1 MNYVFRDIERRFIYM
16 NLQKNWSKLLGLLLV
31 VVLVYWGVNNIEA
44 INAVVS
50 FVGSAFM
57 PFIIGGA
64 LAFIL
69 NIPMSFIE
77 GKLTKVTGAYKKWY
91 RAVAIIT
98 SFLIVI
104 LFFYFL
110 IFLIIPDLQQT
121 ITSFIEVVPTT
132 VRSII
137 EWGTNFIENNH
148 NIVDYVQNLD
158 IDINRLQQEA
168 VSTIQDFAT
177 SLIGST
183 LSLVLSFIDSVV
195 TIFIAVI
202 FAIYILSMKED
213 LARQFKKLIYGIASL
228 KWANY
233 FVNVAKKASDIF
245 SSFVGGQITEAIIL
259 GVLMYVG
266 MTLLGFPYKLSV
278 SAITGALALIPIYG
292 ALLGGVVGFILIS
305 VVSFPQALGFIVFS
319 VVIQQIEGNLIYP
332 RVVGNSVGLPGIW
345 VMMVV
350 TVGGSLFGL
359 VGMLVAVPTLSLIYS
374 LVSATVNYRLE
385 ERNLVIETETS
396 NVYKKFKSR

>member
-1 MNYVFRDIERRFIYM
+1 MDIK
-16 NLQKNWSKLLGLLLV
+16 KNWSRLLGLLLI
-31 VVLVYWGVNNIEA
+31 VVLVYWGVNNIGV
-44 INAVVS
+44 INSVIALIS
-50 FVGSAFM
+50 SAFM

-69 NIPMSFIE
+69 NLPMTAIE
-77 GKLTKVTGAYKKWY
+77 GLLTKFTKGYKKWY
-91 RAVAIIT
+91 RAIAIIA
-98 SFLIVI
+98 SFSIVI

-121 ITSFIEVVPTT
+121 ITSFIDVVPAT

-148 NIVDYVQNLD
+148 RIVDYVQSID
-158 IDINRLQQEA
+158 MDINRLQQEA
-168 VSTIQDFAT
+168 ISTIQNFAT
-177 SLIGST
+177 SLIGNT
-183 LSLVLSFIDSVV
+183 LSFVFSFIGSVV

-202 FAIYILSMKED
+202 FAIYILSMKEA
-213 LARQFKKLIYGIASL
+213 LARQFKKLVYGIASL

-245 SSFVGGQITEAIIL
+245 SNFIGGQIMEAIIL

-305 VVSFPQALGFIVFS
+305 VVSFPQAIGFIVFS
-319 VVIQQIEGNLIYP
+319 VVIQQVEGNLIYP
-332 RVVGNSVGLPGIW
+332 RVVGNSVGLPSIW

-359 VGMLVAVPTLSLIYS
+359 VGMLVAVPTFSLVYS
-374 LVSATVNYRLE
+374 LVAATINYRLD
-385 ERNLVIETETS
+385 ERNLVIQTETS
-396 NVYKKFKSR
+396 NVQKKFKSR

>member
-1 MNYVFRDIERRFIYM
+1 MDIK
-16 NLQKNWSKLLGLLLV
+16 KNWSRLLGLLLI
-31 VVLVYWGVNNIEA
+31 VVLVYWGVNNIGV
-44 INAVVS
+44 INSVIALIS
-50 FVGSAFM
+50 SAFM

-69 NIPMSFIE
+69 NLPMTAIE
-77 GKLTKVTGAYKKWY
+77 GLLTKFTKGYKKWY
-91 RAVAIIT
+91 RAIAIIA
-98 SFLIVI
+98 SFSIVI

-121 ITSFIEVVPTT
+121 ITSFIDVVPAT

-148 NIVDYVQNLD
+148 RIVDYVQSID
-158 IDINRLQQEA
+158 MDINRLQQEA
-168 VSTIQDFAT
+168 ISTIQNFAT
-177 SLIGST
+177 SLIGNT
-183 LSLVLSFIDSVV
+183 LSFVFSFIGSVV

-202 FAIYILSMKED
+202 FAIYILSMKEA
-213 LARQFKKLIYGIASL
+213 LARQFKKLVYGIASL

-245 SSFVGGQITEAIIL
+245 SNFIGGQIMEAIIL

-305 VVSFPQALGFIVFS
+305 VVSFPQAIGFIVFS

-332 RVVGNSVGLPGIW
+332 RVVGNSVGLPSIW

-359 VGMLVAVPTLSLIYS
+359 VGMLVAVPTFSLVYS
-374 LVSATVNYRLE
+374 LVAATINYRLD
-385 ERNLVIETETS
+385 ERNLVIQTETS
-396 NVYKKFKSR
+396 NVQKKFKSR

>member
-1 MNYVFRDIERRFIYM
+1 MDIK
-16 NLQKNWSKLLGLLLV
+16 KNWSRLLGLLLI
-31 VVLVYWGVNNIEA
+31 VVLVYWGVNNIGA
-44 INAVVS
+44 INSVIARMS
-50 FVGSAFM
+50 SAFM

-69 NIPMSFIE
+69 NIPMTAIE
-77 GKLTKVTGAYKKWY
+77 SLLTKVTKGYKKWY
-91 RAVAIIT
+91 RGISIMA
-98 SFLIVI
+98 SFLIVVF
-104 LFFYFL
+104 FFYFL

-121 ITSFIEVVPTT
+121 ITSFIDVVPAT
-132 VRSII
+132 VRTII
-137 EWGTNFIENNH
+137 ENVTAFIENNH
-148 NIVDYVQNLD
+148 RIVDYVQSLD

-168 VSTIQDFAT
+168 ISTIQNFAT
-177 SLIGST
+177 SLIGNT
-183 LSLVLSFIDSVV
+183 VNFVFAFIDSVV

-202 FAIYILSMKED
+202 FAVYILSIKEA
-213 LARQFKKLIYGIASL
+213 LARQFKKLIYGTTSL

-233 FVNVAKKASDIF
+233 FVNVAKKASEVF
-245 SSFVGGQITEAIIL
+245 SNFVGGQIVEAIIL
-259 GVLMYVG
+259 GVLMYFG
-266 MTLLGFPYKLSV
+266 MMILGFPYKLSV

-305 VVSFPQALGFIVFS
+305 VVSFPQAIGFIIFS

-359 VGMLVAVPTLSLIYS
+359 VGMLIAVPTISLIYS
-374 LVSATVNYRLE
+374 LISATINYRLAQ
-385 ERNLVIETETS
+385 RNLTIQTETS
-396 NVYKKFKSR
+396 NIHKKYKSR

>member
-1 MNYVFRDIERRFIYM
+1 MDIK
-16 NLQKNWSKLLGLLLV
+16 KNWSRLLGLLLI
-31 VVLVYWGVNNIEA
+31 VVLVYWSVNNIES
-44 INAVVS
+44 INTIISV
-50 FVGSAFM
+50 VGSAFM

-69 NIPMSFIE
+69 NIPMTAIE
-77 GKLTKVTGAYKKWY
+77 SSLTKVTKGYKKWY
-91 RAVAIIT
+91 RGISIMA
-98 SFLIVI
+98 SFLIVVF
-104 LFFYFL
+104 FFYIL

-121 ITSFIEVVPTT
+121 ITSFIDVVPTT
-132 VRSII
+132 VRTII
-137 EWGTNFIENNH
+137 ENVTAFIENNH
-148 NIVDYVQNLD
+148 RIVDYVQSLD

-168 VSTIQDFAT
+168 ISTIQNFAT
-177 SLIGST
+177 SLIGNT
-183 LSLVLSFIDSVV
+183 VNFVFAFIDSVV

-202 FAIYILSMKED
+202 FAVYILSIKEA
-213 LARQFKKLIYGIASL
+213 LARHFKKLIYGTTSL

-233 FVNVAKKASDIF
+233 FVNVAKKASEIF
-245 SSFVGGQITEAIIL
+245 SNFVGGQIVEAIIL
-259 GVLMYVG
+259 GVLMYFG
-266 MTLLGFPYKLSV
+266 MMILGFPYKLSV

-305 VVSFPQALGFIVFS
+305 VVSFPQAIGFIIFS

-359 VGMLVAVPTLSLIYS
+359 VGMLIAVPTFSLIYS
-374 LVSATVNYRLE
+374 LISATINYRLAQ
-385 ERNLVIETETS
+385 RNLTIQTETS
-396 NVYKKFKSR
+396 NIHKKYKSR

>member
-1 MNYVFRDIERRFIYM
+1 MDIK
-16 NLQKNWSKLLGLLLV
+16 KNWSRLLGLLLI
-31 VVLVYWGVNNIEA
+31 VVLVYWSVNNIES
-44 INAVVS
+44 INTIISV
-50 FVGSAFM
+50 VGSAFM

-69 NIPMSFIE
+69 NIPMTAIE
-77 GKLTKVTGAYKKWY
+77 SSLTKVTKGYKKWY
-91 RAVAIIT
+91 RGISIMA
-98 SFLIVI
+98 SFLIVVF
-104 LFFYFL
+104 FFYIL

-121 ITSFIEVVPTT
+121 ITSFIDVVPTT
-132 VRSII
+132 VRTII
-137 EWGTNFIENNH
+137 ENVTAFIENNH
-148 NIVDYVQNLD
+148 RIVDYVQSLD

-168 VSTIQDFAT
+168 ISTIQNFAT
-177 SLIGST
+177 SLIGNT
-183 LSLVLSFIDSVV
+183 VNFVFAFIDSVV

-202 FAIYILSMKED
+202 FAVYILSIKEA
-213 LARQFKKLIYGIASL
+213 LARQFKKLIYGTTSL

-233 FVNVAKKASDIF
+233 FVNVAKKASEIF
-245 SSFVGGQITEAIIL
+245 SNFVGGQIVEAIIL
-259 GVLMYVG
+259 GVLMYFG
-266 MTLLGFPYKLSV
+266 MMILGFPYKLSV

-305 VVSFPQALGFIVFS
+305 VVSFPQAIGFIIFS

-359 VGMLVAVPTLSLIYS
+359 VGMLIAVPTFSLIYS
-374 LVSATVNYRLE
+374 LISATINYRLAQ
-385 ERNLVIETETS
+385 RNLTIQTETS
-396 NVYKKFKSR
+396 NIHKKYKSR

>member
-1 MNYVFRDIERRFIYM
+1 MDIK
-16 NLQKNWSKLLGLLLV
+16 KNWSKLLGLLLI
-31 VVLVYWGVNNIEA
+31 VVLVYWGFNNIEV
-44 INAVVS
+44 INSVIALIS
-50 FVGSAFM
+50 SAFM

-69 NIPMSFIE
+69 NLPMTAIE
-77 GKLTKVTGAYKKWY
+77 GLLTKFTKGYKKWY
-91 RAVAIIT
+91 RAIAIIA

-121 ITSFIEVVPTT
+121 ITSFIDVVPTA

-148 NIVDYVQNLD
+148 RIVDYVQSIN

-168 VSTIQDFAT
+168 ISTIQNFAT
-177 SLIGST
+177 SLIGNT
-183 LSLVLSFIDSVV
+183 LSFVFSFIDSVV
-195 TIFIAVI
+195 TILIAVI
-202 FAIYILSMKED
+202 FAIYILSMKEA
-213 LARQFKKLIYGIASL
+213 LARQFKKLVYGIASL

-245 SSFVGGQITEAIIL
+245 SNFIGGQIMEAIIL

-292 ALLGGVVGFILIS
+292 ALVGGVVGFILIS
-305 VVSFPQALGFIVFS
+305 VVSFPQAIGFIVFS
-319 VVIQQIEGNLIYP
+319 VVLQQIEGNLIYP

-359 VGMLVAVPTLSLIYS
+359 VGMLVAVPTVSLVYS
-374 LVSATVNYRLE
+374 LVAATINYRLD
-385 ERNLVIETETS
+385 ERNLVIQTETS
-396 NVYKKFKSR
+396 DVQKKFKSR

>member
-1 MNYVFRDIERRFIYM
+1 MDIK
-16 NLQKNWSKLLGLLLV
+16 KNWSRLLGLLLI
-31 VVLVYWGVNNIEA
+31 VVLVYWGVNNIGV
-44 INAVVS
+44 INSVIALIS
-50 FVGSAFM
+50 SAFM

-69 NIPMSFIE
+69 NLPMTAIE
-77 GKLTKVTGAYKKWY
+77 GLLTKFTKGYKKWY
-91 RAVAIIT
+91 RAIAIIA
-98 SFLIVI
+98 SFSIVI

-121 ITSFIEVVPTT
+121 ITSFIDVVPAT

-148 NIVDYVQNLD
+148 RIVDYVQSID
-158 IDINRLQQEA
+158 MDINRLQQEA
-168 VSTIQDFAT
+168 ISTIQNFAT
-177 SLIGST
+177 SLIGNT
-183 LSLVLSFIDSVV
+183 LSFVFSFIGSVV

-202 FAIYILSMKED
+202 FAIYILSMKEA
-213 LARQFKKLIYGIASL
+213 LARQFKKLVYGIASL

-245 SSFVGGQITEAIIL
+245 SNFIGGQIMEAIIL

-305 VVSFPQALGFIVFS
+305 VVSFPQAIGFIVFS

-332 RVVGNSVGLPGIW
+332 RVVGNSVGLPSIW

-359 VGMLVAVPTLSLIYS
+359 VGMLVAVPTFSLVYS
-374 LVSATVNYRLE
+374 LVAATINYRLDE
-385 ERNLVIETETS
+385 GNLVIQTETS
-396 NVYKKFKSR
+396 NVQKKFKSR